1 MTTLPIQQP
10 RHQLFP
16 WGLSFCIH
24 ATVLGGAVTF
34 LHDLPRVEPPV
45 YRMEFLLT
53 DPQSEAEAV
62 APPQETSATEDS
74 SPMMSSASP
83 ATSPSAEAMIEH
95 PPISE
100 PSITQQTL
108 HQATMADETPHE
120 TPLSP
125 TSSISP
131 PVTRPAPT
139 KRRIETADRANSS
152 NRPVAT
158 HTAQEVKHP
167 TVTTPAQVA
176 ATSVV
181 ESMAK
186 NLQDDT
192 SPALHRKSEH
202 PQNAVEPTGNTSPDS
217 TISPPASHTDAAPS
231 APSSPSAEQTSVTAS
246 QTNPQTSEM
255 VSASSD
261 MHLGSQSDA
270 SQQTV
275 AMNRPPNTGTVPAK
289 SQYGWLAELLR
300 RRVMSLQAYP
310 RVASLEGWEGIVVVR
325 TTIKSDGS
333 LIEAVVTKSSGYG
346 ALDED
351 ALKLMHRVCPIH
363 LPQDLGRPQIAVLI
377 PILYRLEH

>member
-1 MTTLPIQQP
+1 MTTVPIQQTH
-10 RHQLFP
+10 HQLFP

-24 ATVLGGAVTF
+24 ATVVAGAVAF

-53 DPQSEAEAV
+53 DPQAEAEAV

-83 ATSPSAEAMIEH
+83 ATNPSAEAMIEH

-125 TSSISP
+125 TSSMST
-131 PVTRPAPT
+131 PVARPAPT
-139 KRRIETADRANSS
+139 ERRIETADRANSS

-167 TVTTPAQVA
+167 TVTTPAQVT

-202 PQNAVEPTGNTSPDS
+202 PQNAVETTGNTSPDS
-217 TISPPASHTDAAPS
+217 TISPPASYTDS
-231 APSSPSAEQTSVTAS
+231 APSSLSAEQASVTAS
-246 QTNPQTSEM
+246 PANPQTSEM
-255 VSASSD
+255 VTASSD
-261 MHLGSQSDA
+261 MHRESQSDA
-270 SQQTV
+270 SQQSV
-275 AMNRPPNTGTVPAK
+275 GMNRPTMTRAVPAK

-300 RRVMSLQAYP
+300 RRTMSLLAYP
-310 RVASLEGWEGIVVVR
+310 HLARMQGLEGIVVVK
-325 TTIKSDGS
+325 TTIDSDGG
-333 LIEAVVTKSSGYG
+333 LVDAVVTKSSGYG
-346 ALDED
+346 SLDED
-351 ALKLMHRVCPIH
+351 ALKLMHRVCPIR
-363 LPQDLGRPQIAVLI
+363 LPQDLGKSQITVLI
-377 PILYRLEH
+377 PIRYRIDRLE